1 MAKAVF
7 HNELQHKYNLLACL
21 KVKTLF
27 HGKFLLN
34 FDLLLVSKK
43 KIKNI
48 SVFFSKFSVVPFTL
62 SLLSTTLDIVSYMIL
77 PREVS

>member
-1 MAKAVF
+1 MAVF

-21 KVKTLF
+21 KVKTLLN
-27 HGKFLLN
+27 LLFG

-43 KIKNI
+43 KIKI
-48 SVFFSKFSVVPFTL
+48 IYSFFFSKFSVVPFTL

-77 PREVS
+77 SREVS